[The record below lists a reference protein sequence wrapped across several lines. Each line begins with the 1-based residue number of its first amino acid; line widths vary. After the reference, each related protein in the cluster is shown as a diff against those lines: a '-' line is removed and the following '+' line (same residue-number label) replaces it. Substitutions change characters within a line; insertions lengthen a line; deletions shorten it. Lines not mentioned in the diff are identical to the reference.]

1 MTRLLTPKR
10 LMVWGLGLFAVS
22 WFIHLH
28 TMWTPGLVDR
38 AGRFKGSDYVQ
49 FYVMGSLV
57 RDGAADSLYEPQ
69 AHLAEGRRRISPD
82 LRLYAAH
89 PNYGPQ
95 VALAFVPLAALPYG
109 WSLFAFLTLSALCY
123 AASVWLVWRD
133 CAALGGHGRLVA

>member
-1 MTRLLTPKR
+1 MTGFAAALTPKR
-10 LMVWGLGLFAVS
+10 LTAWGLGLFAVS

-28 TMWTPGLVDR
+28 TMSKPGLVDR
-38 AGRFKGSDYVQ
+38 DGRFKGFDYVQ

-57 RDGAADSLYEPQ
+57 RDGAAGALYDAQ
-69 AHLAEGRRRISPD
+69 AHVAEGRRRISPD

-109 WSLFAFLTLSALCY
+109 WSLLAFLTLSVLCY
-123 AASVWLVWRD
+123 AAGVWMIW
-133 CAALGGHGRLVA
+133 